1 MDCPAHS
8 WNDWRR
14 HVGQHQRKCVTIVLP
29 LRSMIGAMPAK
40 VSQSSTPSY
49 RLRSVPSALIKR
61 EAWTGPAPGSDA
73 NI

>member
-8 WNDWRR
+8 WNEWRR
-14 HVGQHQRKCVTIVLP
+14 HVGQNQRKCVTIVLP
-29 LRSMIGAMPAK
+29 LRSMIGAMPVK

-61 EAWTGPAPGSDA
+61 EAWMGPAPGSDA
-73 NI
+73 KI